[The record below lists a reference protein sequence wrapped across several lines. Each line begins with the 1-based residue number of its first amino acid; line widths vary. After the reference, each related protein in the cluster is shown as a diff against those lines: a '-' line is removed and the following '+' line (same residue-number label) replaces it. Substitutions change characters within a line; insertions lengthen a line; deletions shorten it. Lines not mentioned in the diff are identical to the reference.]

1 MVATRS
7 SQSLSSP
14 ALRRRRSARGTF
26 AENLVETPSPAA
38 ALAAE
43 RPDETPRKRRRSS
56 TSITRVE
63 ETSAK
68 RPKRKKQ
75 LSEITR
81 QEHAALMRIDTL
93 NTELETSYND
103 SRHGTIAILLRDTKG
118 NFDSP
123 TVYED
128 FCERCKFPHWVTIAQ
143 RELVLHAMSCVLLGR
158 KRPGAMLTREVQEE
172 LKNLVTKLTEEMNLL
187 NA

>member
-14 ALRRRRSARGTF
+14 ALRPRRSARGTL
-26 AENLVETPSPAA
+26 AENPVETPSPAA
-38 ALAAE
+38 APAAE

-56 TSITRVE
+56 TSITLVE

-75 LSEITR
+75 LSEIAQ
-81 QEHAALMRIDTL
+81 QEHVALARIDEL
-93 NTELETSYND
+93 NTELKTSYND
-103 SRHGTIAILLRDTKG
+103 SRHGTIAILLRDTRRR
-118 NFDSP
+118 FDSP
-123 TVYED
+123 NAYED

-158 KRPGAMLTREVQEE
+158 KRPGAMLTRDQQAEF
-172 LKNLVTKLTEEMNLL
+172 KSLVTNLIEQMNRL
-187 NA
+187 NE